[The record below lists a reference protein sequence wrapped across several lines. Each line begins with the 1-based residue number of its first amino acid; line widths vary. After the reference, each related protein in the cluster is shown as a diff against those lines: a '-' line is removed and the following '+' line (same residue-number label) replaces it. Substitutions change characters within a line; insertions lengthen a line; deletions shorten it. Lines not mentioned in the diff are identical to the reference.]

1 MSVRRPMNLKHRQ
14 PWGSILRPVV
24 SFVTKRWLFLL
35 RWSSRLLCGDGLFG
49 PPPTIGELPLE
60 RGDGALK
67 IYPPRRIRSGKD
79 WIGRVGGVRQP
90 RVLFLGG
97 NADRENPDKTIEI
110 ADKTAD
116 LFDFP

>member
-1 MSVRRPMNLKHRQ
+1 MSNEPETSSAMRLYSARGCLFRDETRAFFASLGLSSFMR
-14 PWGSILRPVV
+14 GRPVR
-24 SFVTKRWLFLL
+24 SA
-35 RWSSRLLCGDGLFG
+35 
-49 PPPTIGELPLE
+49 PTIGELPLE